1 MSFSGVSLAFL
12 VGAIP
17 TLTMSLASILLTS
30 ISVSSLTEAAFQNFA
45 AGLILAAVA
54 SELFPL
60 MIGADISASNSM
72 IGISAGFA
80 IGLLMLNGTE
90 AAIEFFIQ
98 VADKRKASIIGTG
111 GPSTVSDIVRKKTDI
126 PFDNIEENLSLELSS
141 FYAGRRGSHGDRV
154 GFLENETWEEAPL
167 AKASLAIASPRH
179 RNHLEAHLVELHDC
193 ILLMEAKATQLF
205 EGHTIPLK
213 DSEQIAEEIDEAIHS
228 LQYKLDHCKRLLQ
241 GSETDAELSIQGT
254 TIVNTVL
261 FDNGWSTD
269 AKRIQLKGRLN
280 GLKATATHL
289 VEHIKEAVIDKDTL
303 QEMHEH
309 MEHMDTQ
316 LSSFHSSVE
325 KGTNIY
331 FMYVCNYMYGYVH
344 IS

>member
-1 MSFSGVSLAFL
+1 MPLSGVSLAFL
-12 VGAIP
+12 VGGIP
-17 TLTMSLASILLTS
+17 TLTMGLASLLLTS
-30 ISVSSLTEAAFQNFA
+30 VSVSALTEAAFQNFA

-60 MIGADISASNSM
+60 MIGSDISPSNSM

-90 AAIEFFIQ
+90 AAIDYLIQ
-98 VADKRKASIIGTG
+98 LADKRKASLIGA
-111 GPSTVSDIVRKKTDI
+111 GPSLSSVIVRKKTDI
-126 PFDNIEENLSLELSS
+126 QFNDIEENLSLELSS
-141 FYAGRRGSHGDRV
+141 LYASRKSSHGDNES
-154 GFLENETWEEAPL
+154 FLDNQIWEEAPL
-167 AKASLAIASPRH
+167 VKASLAIASPNH
-179 RNHLEAHLVELHDC
+179 RRHLEEHLVELCDC
-193 ILLMEAKATQLF
+193 IFTMESKAAQLL
-205 EGHTIPLK
+205 EGETIPQK

-241 GSETDAELSIQGT
+241 GSETDAESSLQGMSN
-254 TIVNTVL
+254 VNTVL
-261 FDNGWSTD
+261 YETD

-289 VEHIKEAVIDKDTL
+289 VGHIKEALIDKDTL

-309 MEHMDTQ
+309 MEHMDIQ

-325 KGTNIY
+325 KGID
-331 FMYVCNYMYGYVH
+331 FLIHGL
-344 IS
+344 I